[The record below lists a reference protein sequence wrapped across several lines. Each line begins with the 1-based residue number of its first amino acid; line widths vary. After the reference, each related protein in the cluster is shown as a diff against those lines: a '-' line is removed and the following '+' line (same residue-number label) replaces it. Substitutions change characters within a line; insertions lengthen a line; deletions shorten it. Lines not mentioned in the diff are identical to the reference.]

1 MFYLKKALPLNEE
14 KINQHSLS
22 LNKALNVLKNNFLI
36 RLILFHLFLNLSV
49 KKTKSV
55 TWNIDLKHSIHNE
68 QQTHYFTS
76 FIICFRN
83 IVTGQVNVE
92 TEKHK
97 PDFCCF
103 PDTSK
108 CVCFLIDKLAINL
121 IITTFS
127 FIWHSTR

>member
-1 MFYLKKALPLNEE
+1 MRR

-22 LNKALNVLKNNFLI
+22 LNKVLKHNFLI
-36 RLILFHLFLNLSV
+36 RLILFHLFLNLSI
-49 KKTKSV
+49 KKPKSV
-55 TWNIDLKHSIHNE
+55 NWNIDLKHSIQNE